1 MQIQEEE
8 KEKIIEKTAPFFAPK
23 EIVNPCEDLISQV
36 AACYRFVN
44 KTVFKRK
51 NLPLS
56 LDNLKSRFAQE
67 LKSKIC

>member
-1 MQIQEEE
+1 LQIQEEE

-44 KTVFKRK
+44 KTMFKPK

-56 LDNLKSRFAQE
+56 PDNLKIPFAQE
-67 LKSKIC
+67 LK

>member
-44 KTVFKRK
+44 KTKESSIIAR
-51 NLPLS
+51 
-56 LDNLKSRFAQE
+56 
-67 LKSKIC
+67 